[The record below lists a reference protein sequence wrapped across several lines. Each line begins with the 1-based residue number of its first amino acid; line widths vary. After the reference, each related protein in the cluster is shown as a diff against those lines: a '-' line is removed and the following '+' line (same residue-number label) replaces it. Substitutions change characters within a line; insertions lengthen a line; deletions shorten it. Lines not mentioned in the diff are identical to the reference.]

1 METFSG
7 YAHFNQVRSFANP
20 QAGPDQA
27 GLAAFQLW
35 FPELFSHYKL
45 TMDGL
50 KRTLPELSFPIPLS
64 IFPGI
69 TVNFGGRVTT
79 YRHRDINNLAYG
91 ICAVTPLGNF
101 DHRTSAQL
109 VLEEPKLV
117 IEVPA
122 LATAFI
128 MSGPCTHSN
137 LLLAPS
143 ESCISFTQYAA
154 GPIFQFAQN
163 KCLTESA
170 LREAKPET
178 WAENQKLKEEAWIR
192 GVAMLPTIEKI
203 IDY

>member
-1 METFSG
+1 
-7 YAHFNQVRSFANP
+7 
-20 QAGPDQA
+20 
-27 GLAAFQLW
+27 
-35 FPELFSHYKL
+35 
-45 TMDGL
+45 MDGL

-154 GPIFQFAQN
+154 GPIFQFVRN
-163 KCLTESA
+163 KCLTENA
-170 LREAKPET
+170 LRKARPET
-178 WAENQKLKEEAWIR
+178 WAENQKLKEEAWFR

-203 IDY
+203 IEY